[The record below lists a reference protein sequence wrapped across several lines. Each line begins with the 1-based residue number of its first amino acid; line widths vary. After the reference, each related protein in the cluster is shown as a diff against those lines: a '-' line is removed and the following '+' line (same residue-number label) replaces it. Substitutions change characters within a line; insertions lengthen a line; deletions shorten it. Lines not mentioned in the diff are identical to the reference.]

1 MTCAAGGFWRWAG
14 TYAIEVVAG
23 VLAVEVASAVGDVA
37 DSGELGGLL
46 GVCEE
51 GEHLYSGGETPGS
64 DPTKCQGGL
73 KVPKIASSL
82 VPS

>member
-14 TYAIEVVAG
+14 TYAIEVMAG

-51 GEHLYSGGETPGS
+51 GEHLYSG
-64 DPTKCQGGL
+64 
-73 KVPKIASSL
+73 
-82 VPS
+82 

>member
-14 TYAIEVVAG
+14 TYAIEVMAG

-37 DSGELGGLL
+37 DSGELDGLL